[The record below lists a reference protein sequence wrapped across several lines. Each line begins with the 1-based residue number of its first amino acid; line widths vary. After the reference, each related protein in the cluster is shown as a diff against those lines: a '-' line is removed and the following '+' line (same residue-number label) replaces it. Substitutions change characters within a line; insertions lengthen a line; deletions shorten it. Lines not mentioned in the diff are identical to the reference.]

1 MGSYFLR
8 KPEFSHPP
16 RHDPFSPIIITGGLS
31 VKTKNRQLTTR
42 ELNVLADDNNSN
54 EYEWDIPRLQL
65 LINDRLSAL
74 LPKIDSELSML
85 HAGMSYNLLAPGKR
99 LRPLL
104 TILTAQNFGYHV
116 FSALDVACSIEMIHA
131 ASLIL
136 DDLPAM
142 DNATVRRG
150 QQTTHRKFGED
161 IAILSGVGLL
171 NLAFSVLATN
181 KTLSAETRIELIRLL
196 TGAVGFDGLIG
207 GQVMDLHLRSAST
220 NDQQLSRVN
229 AQKTAV
235 LFVAAAEAGALL
247 AGVKNSQLSLVREF
261 ASELGAGFQIA
272 DDFLDD
278 IAYSGQTGKD
288 TGKDMD
294 KPTILSKIG
303 KSDASKKMNHHLNA
317 ARAHLNKMGGT
328 SQSLAAL
335 IDFGF
340 SRFQS

>member
-1 MGSYFLR
+1 M
-8 KPEFSHPP
+8 
-16 RHDPFSPIIITGGLS
+16 
-31 VKTKNRQLTTR
+31 KTKNRELTTR
-42 ELNVLADDNNSN
+42 ELNVLADDHKGI
-54 EYEWDIPRLQL
+54 EDEWDIHRLRL
-65 LINDRLSAL
+65 LINDRLGEL
-74 LPKIDSELSML
+74 LPQGDPELPML

-104 TILTAQNFGYHV
+104 TILTAQNFGYNV
-116 FSALDVACSIEMIHA
+116 FTALDVACSIEMIHA

-142 DNATVRRG
+142 DNAAVRRG

-171 NLAFSVLATN
+171 NLAFSVLASN
-181 KTLSAETRIELIRLL
+181 KMLTADIRIELIRLL
-196 TGAVGFDGLIG
+196 TNAVGFDGLIG

-220 NDQQLSRVN
+220 NDRQLSRVN

-235 LFVAAAEAGALL
+235 LFTAAAEAGALL
-247 AGVKNSQLSLVREF
+247 AGVKDSQLSLVRKF

-303 KSDASKKMNHHLNA
+303 KSDANKMMNHHLNA
-317 ARAHLNKMGGT
+317 ARAHLNKMGGN

>member
-1 MGSYFLR
+1 MTVER
-8 KPEFSHPP
+8 
-16 RHDPFSPIIITGGLS
+16 S
-31 VKTKNRQLTTR
+31 VKVKNRSLTTR
-42 ELNVLADDNNSN
+42 ELNVLADDYSCK
-54 EYEWDIPRLQL
+54 EREWDIPGLRL
-65 LINDRLSAL
+65 LINDRLNAL
-74 LPKIDSELSML
+74 LPHVDSELPML
-85 HAGMSYNLLAPGKR
+85 RAGMSYNLLAPGKR

-104 TILTAQNFGYHV
+104 TLLTAQNFGYHV
-116 FSALDVACSIEMIHA
+116 TSALDVACSIEMIHA

-142 DNATVRRG
+142 DNAVVRRG

-171 NLAFSVLATN
+171 NLAFSVLAAN
-181 KTLSAETRIELIRLL
+181 KTLSADIRIELIRLL
-196 TGAVGFDGLIG
+196 TGAVGFEGLIG

-220 NDQQLSRVN
+220 DDHQLSRVN

-235 LFVAAAEAGALL
+235 LFTAAAEAGAVL
-247 AGVKNSQLSLVREF
+247 AGVKDNQLSLVREF

-294 KPTILSKIG
+294 KPTIVSKIG
-303 KSDASKKMNHHLNA
+303 KSDASKMMHHHLDA
-317 ARAHLNKMGGT
+317 AREHLYRLGGNT
-328 SQSLAAL
+328 QSLTAL
-335 IDFGF
+335 IDYGF
-340 SRFQS
+340 SRFRS

>member
-1 MGSYFLR
+1 M
-8 KPEFSHPP
+8 
-16 RHDPFSPIIITGGLS
+16 
-31 VKTKNRQLTTR
+31 KTKNRELTTR
-42 ELNVLADDNNSN
+42 ELNVLADDHKGI
-54 EYEWDIPRLQL
+54 EDEWDIHRLRL
-65 LINDRLSAL
+65 LINDRLGEL
-74 LPKIDSELSML
+74 LPQGDSELPML

-104 TILTAQNFGYHV
+104 TILTAQNFGYNV
-116 FSALDVACSIEMIHA
+116 FTALDVACCVEMIHA

-142 DNATVRRG
+142 DNAVVRRG

-171 NLAFSVLATN
+171 NLAFSVLASN
-181 KTLSAETRIELIRLL
+181 KMLTADIRIELIRLL
-196 TGAVGFDGLIG
+196 TNAVGFDGLIG

-220 NDQQLSRVN
+220 NDHQLSRVN

-235 LFVAAAEAGALL
+235 LFTAAAEAGALL
-247 AGVKNSQLSLVREF
+247 AGVKDSQLSLVRKF

-303 KSDASKKMNHHLNA
+303 KSDANKMMNHHLNA
-317 ARAHLNKMGGT
+317 ARAHLSKMGGN

>member
-1 MGSYFLR
+1 M
-8 KPEFSHPP
+8 
-16 RHDPFSPIIITGGLS
+16 
-31 VKTKNRQLTTR
+31 
-42 ELNVLADDNNSN
+42 LADDDKNI
-54 EYEWDIPRLQL
+54 EDEWDIPRLRL
-65 LINDRLSAL
+65 LINDRLREL
-74 LPKIDSELSML
+74 LPQGDSELPML

-104 TILTAQNFGYHV
+104 TILTAQNFGYNV
-116 FSALDVACSIEMIHA
+116 FTALDVACSVEMIHA

-142 DNATVRRG
+142 DNAIVRRG

-181 KTLSAETRIELIRLL
+181 KTLSADIRIELIRLL
-196 TGAVGFDGLIG
+196 TSAVGFDGLIG

-220 NDQQLSRVN
+220 NDRQLRKVN

-235 LFVAAAEAGALL
+235 LFTAAAEAGALL
-247 AGVKNSQLSLVREF
+247 AGVKDSQLSLVRKF

-288 TGKDMD
+288 TGKDMG

-303 KSDASKKMNHHLNA
+303 KSDASKMMNHHLNV
-317 ARAHLNKMGGT
+317 ARSHLNKIGGN
-328 SQSLAAL
+328 SQSLAGL

>member
-1 MGSYFLR
+1 M
-8 KPEFSHPP
+8 
-16 RHDPFSPIIITGGLS
+16 
-31 VKTKNRQLTTR
+31 KTKNRELTTR
-42 ELNVLADDNNSN
+42 ELNVLADDHKGI
-54 EYEWDIPRLQL
+54 EDEWDIHRLRL
-65 LINDRLSAL
+65 LINDRLGEL
-74 LPKIDSELSML
+74 LPQGDSELPML

-104 TILTAQNFGYHV
+104 TILTAQNFGYNV
-116 FSALDVACSIEMIHA
+116 FTALDVACSVEMIHA

-142 DNATVRRG
+142 DNAVVRRG

-171 NLAFSVLATN
+171 NLAFSVLASN
-181 KTLSAETRIELIRLL
+181 KMLTADIRIELIRLL
-196 TGAVGFDGLIG
+196 TNAVGFDGLIG

-220 NDQQLSRVN
+220 NDHQLSRVN

-235 LFVAAAEAGALL
+235 LFTAAAEAGALL
-247 AGVKNSQLSLVREF
+247 AGVKDSQLSLVRKF

-303 KSDASKKMNHHLNA
+303 KSDAKKMMNHHLNA
-317 ARAHLNKMGGT
+317 ARAHLNKMGGN

>member
-1 MGSYFLR
+1 L
-8 KPEFSHPP
+8 KN
-16 RHDPFSPIIITGGLS
+16 
-31 VKTKNRQLTTR
+31 KNRELTTR
-42 ELNVLADDNNSN
+42 ELNVLADDHKGI
-54 EYEWDIPRLQL
+54 EDEWDIHRLRL
-65 LINDRLSAL
+65 LINDRLGEL
-74 LPKIDSELSML
+74 LPQGDPELPML

-104 TILTAQNFGYHV
+104 TILTAQNFGYNV
-116 FSALDVACSIEMIHA
+116 FTALDVACSVEMIHA

-142 DNATVRRG
+142 DNAVVRRG

-171 NLAFSVLATN
+171 NLAFSVLASN
-181 KTLSAETRIELIRLL
+181 KMLTADIRIELIRLL
-196 TGAVGFDGLIG
+196 TNAVGFDGLIG

-220 NDQQLSRVN
+220 NDHQLSRVN

-235 LFVAAAEAGALL
+235 LFTAAAEAGALL
-247 AGVKNSQLSLVREF
+247 AGVKDSQLSLVRKF

-303 KSDASKKMNHHLNA
+303 KSDANKMMNHHLNA
-317 ARAHLNKMGGT
+317 ARAYLNKMGGN

>member
-1 MGSYFLR
+1 
-8 KPEFSHPP
+8 
-16 RHDPFSPIIITGGLS
+16 
-31 VKTKNRQLTTR
+31 
-42 ELNVLADDNNSN
+42 VLADDHKGI
-54 EYEWDIPRLQL
+54 EDEWDIHRLRL
-65 LINDRLSAL
+65 LINDRLGEL
-74 LPKIDSELSML
+74 LPQGDPELPML

-104 TILTAQNFGYHV
+104 TILTAQNFGYNV
-116 FSALDVACSIEMIHA
+116 FTALDVACSVEMIHA

-142 DNATVRRG
+142 DNAVVRRG

-171 NLAFSVLATN
+171 NLAFSVLASN
-181 KTLSAETRIELIRLL
+181 KMLTADIRIELIRLL
-196 TGAVGFDGLIG
+196 TNAVGFDGLIG

-220 NDQQLSRVN
+220 NDHQLSRVN

-235 LFVAAAEAGALL
+235 LFTAAAEAGALL
-247 AGVKNSQLSLVREF
+247 AGVKDSQLSLVRKF

-303 KSDASKKMNHHLNA
+303 KSDANKMMNHHLNA
-317 ARAHLNKMGGT
+317 ARAYLNKMGGN

>member
-1 MGSYFLR
+1 M
-8 KPEFSHPP
+8 
-16 RHDPFSPIIITGGLS
+16 
-31 VKTKNRQLTTR
+31 
-42 ELNVLADDNNSN
+42 LADDHKGI
-54 EYEWDIPRLQL
+54 EDEWDIHRLRL
-65 LINDRLSAL
+65 LINDRLGEL
-74 LPKIDSELSML
+74 LPQGDPELPML

-104 TILTAQNFGYHV
+104 TILTAQNFGYNV
-116 FSALDVACSIEMIHA
+116 FTALDVACSVEMIHA

-142 DNATVRRG
+142 DNAVVRRG

-171 NLAFSVLATN
+171 NLAFSVLASN
-181 KTLSAETRIELIRLL
+181 KMLTADIRIELIRLL
-196 TGAVGFDGLIG
+196 TNAVGFDGLIG

-220 NDQQLSRVN
+220 NDHQLSRVN

-235 LFVAAAEAGALL
+235 LFTAAAEAGALL
-247 AGVKNSQLSLVREF
+247 AGVKDSQLSLVRKF

-303 KSDASKKMNHHLNA
+303 KSDANKMMNHHLNA
-317 ARAHLNKMGGT
+317 ARAYLNKMGGN

>member
-1 MGSYFLR
+1 M
-8 KPEFSHPP
+8 KN
-16 RHDPFSPIIITGGLS
+16 
-31 VKTKNRQLTTR
+31 KNRELTTR
-42 ELNVLADDNNSN
+42 ELNVLADDHKGI
-54 EYEWDIPRLQL
+54 EDEWDIHRLRL
-65 LINDRLSAL
+65 LINDRLGEL
-74 LPKIDSELSML
+74 LPQGDPELPML

-104 TILTAQNFGYHV
+104 TILTAQNFGYNV
-116 FSALDVACSIEMIHA
+116 FTALDVACSVEMIHA

-142 DNATVRRG
+142 DNAVVRRG

-171 NLAFSVLATN
+171 NLAFSVLASN
-181 KTLSAETRIELIRLL
+181 KMLTADIRIELIRLL
-196 TGAVGFDGLIG
+196 TNAVGFDGLIG

-220 NDQQLSRVN
+220 NDHQLSRVN

-235 LFVAAAEAGALL
+235 LFTAAAEAGALL
-247 AGVKNSQLSLVREF
+247 AGVKDSQLSLVRKF

-303 KSDASKKMNHHLNA
+303 KSDANKMMNHHLNA
-317 ARAHLNKMGGT
+317 ARAYLNKMGGN

>member
-1 MGSYFLR
+1 
-8 KPEFSHPP
+8 
-16 RHDPFSPIIITGGLS
+16 
-31 VKTKNRQLTTR
+31 VKTKNRELTTR
-42 ELNVLADDNNSN
+42 ELNVLADDHKGI
-54 EYEWDIPRLQL
+54 EDEWDIHRLRL
-65 LINDRLSAL
+65 LINDRLGEL
-74 LPKIDSELSML
+74 LPQGDSELPML

-104 TILTAQNFGYHV
+104 TILTAQNFGYNV
-116 FSALDVACSIEMIHA
+116 FTALDVACSVEMIHA

-142 DNATVRRG
+142 DNAVVRRG

-171 NLAFSVLATN
+171 NLAFSVLASN
-181 KTLSAETRIELIRLL
+181 KMLTADIRIELIRLL
-196 TGAVGFDGLIG
+196 TNAVGFDGLIG

-220 NDQQLSRVN
+220 NDHQLSRVN

-235 LFVAAAEAGALL
+235 LFTAAAEAGALL
-247 AGVKNSQLSLVREF
+247 AGVKDSQLSLVRKF

-303 KSDASKKMNHHLNA
+303 KSDAKKMMNHHLNA
-317 ARAHLNKMGGT
+317 ARAHLNKMGGN

>member
-1 MGSYFLR
+1 
-8 KPEFSHPP
+8 
-16 RHDPFSPIIITGGLS
+16 
-31 VKTKNRQLTTR
+31 
-42 ELNVLADDNNSN
+42 
-54 EYEWDIPRLQL
+54 
-65 LINDRLSAL
+65 
-74 LPKIDSELSML
+74 
-85 HAGMSYNLLAPGKR
+85 
-99 LRPLL
+99 
-104 TILTAQNFGYHV
+104 
-116 FSALDVACSIEMIHA
+116 
-131 ASLIL
+131 
-136 DDLPAM
+136 
-142 DNATVRRG
+142 
-150 QQTTHRKFGED
+150 
-161 IAILSGVGLL
+161 
-171 NLAFSVLATN
+171 
-181 KTLSAETRIELIRLL
+181 
-196 TGAVGFDGLIG
+196 
-207 GQVMDLHLRSAST
+207 MDLHLRSAST

-317 ARAHLNKMGGT
+317 ARAHLNKMGGN